1 MEQTDI
7 FEKIYRPICNPE
19 SDNYLFETDVD
30 LTLIDESKIW
40 TLIEGDKGLFITAG
54 YHYVNRLNY
63 IIAERPRVNQEEE
76 DLEFYYEESFSRE
89 EVIERFKLF
98 IECESHLKDVYIND
112 DEGILNL
119 IKEYV

>member
-7 FEKIYRPICNPE
+7 FERIYKPICNPE

-30 LTLIDESKIW
+30 LTLIEENKIW

-54 YHYVNRLNY
+54 YHFVNRLNY
-63 IIAERPRVNQEEE
+63 IIAERPREHKEEE
-76 DLEFYYEESFSRE
+76 NLEFYYEESFSRE
-89 EVIERFKLF
+89 DVIDIVFKFSKSETDLRF
-98 IECESHLKDVYIND
+98 SND

>member
-7 FEKIYRPICNPE
+7 FERIYKPVPNPE
-19 SDNYLFETDVD
+19 SNNYLFETDID
-30 LTLIDESKIW
+30 LTSIDESKIW

-54 YHYVNRLNY
+54 YHFVNRLSY

-76 DLEFYYEESFSRE
+76 ELEFYYEESFTAD
-89 EVIERFKLF
+89 EVIEKFKMF
-98 IECESHLKDVYIND
+98 IECETHLKNVYMS